1 MCLIMTNRTVFCKMK
16 KYELGIEKI
25 DLALSILEANPNSD
39 PATIEKT
46 RQAKAHF

>member
-1 MCLIMTNRTVFCKMK
+1 MCLNILIMTRTVFCKMK

-46 RQAKAHF
+46 R

>member
-1 MCLIMTNRTVFCKMK
+1 MTRTVFCKMK

-46 RQAKAHF
+46 R